1 MALKIKFIKDY
12 GAKDI
17 EITIKASEKS
27 AEVDKIIA
35 FIEKENKS
43 VLVCDSLIKGERI
56 DLSEVVIITRGG
68 RYTTVKTLTDEYV
81 LNEPLY
87 KIEEKLD
94 KDLFVRISQSEIV
107 NLRYVERWAFD
118 GGGIIRIEL
127 VGGVRSYTSRRYAV
141 EIKKVLKKGGG
152 RQ

>member
-1 MALKIKFIKDY
+1 MGVKVRFIKDY

-17 EITIKASEKS
+17 EITIKASEKN
-27 AEVDKIIA
+27 AEVDKIIS

-43 VLVCDSLIKGERI
+43 VLVCDSLVKGERI
-56 DLSEVVIITRGG
+56 DLNEVVIITRGG
-68 RYTTVKTLTDEYV
+68 RYTAVKTLTDEFV

-127 VGGVRSYTSRRYAV
+127 TGGIKSYTSRRYAV
-141 EIKKVLKKGGG
+141 EIKKILKKGGG
-152 RQ
+152 KQ